1 MDSYPIAI
9 EESDVFLILIR
20 ERERL
25 NWSMIAP
32 LLGAATVLDRKIL
45 LVCPPGLP
53 VPDKVARVVDRFI
66 EFVPDL
72 KQLDLAIAVALHQM
86 GLSNQCGCDN
96 CKAVREA
103 AEESERDSWPI

>member
-1 MDSYPIAI
+1 VSTSYDPTVI

-25 NWSMIAP
+25 NWQAIAP
-32 LLGAATVLDRKIL
+32 LLGMATVLDRKIL

-66 EFVPDL
+66 EYVSDRE
-72 KQLDLAIAVALHQM
+72 KLDIAIAVALHQM

-96 CKAVREA
+96 CKRVRAA
-103 AEESERDSWPI
+103 AEESERE